1 MTNKTEAKL
10 LDSASSLFWQQGH
23 KATSLDQIAANAN
36 QSKGAFF
43 HYFRNKNEVT
53 KKVLAKY
60 AQERLI
66 GPMDQY
72 FAASDNVKEALL
84 MWVQGNYTY
93 YTQNGYHSGCLM
105 GNLALELADRD
116 DEIREELSALFLEWE
131 NRLVRHLREKAKD
144 GQLIMEAR
152 QFARIFIAAMQG
164 ITMTIKVH
172 KDKNRAGREFMA
184 LSEMIE
190 RLIKD

>member
-1 MTNKTEAKL
+1 MTKKTEAKL

-43 HYFRNKNEVT
+43 HYFRNKNDVT

-60 AQERLI
+60 AHERLI
-66 GPMDQY
+66 GPMDQF
-72 FAASDNVKEALL
+72 FAAHDDVKDALL
-84 MWVQGNYTY
+84 AWVQGNYKY
-93 YTQNGYHSGCLM
+93 YTEHDYQAGCLM

-116 DEIREELSALFLEWE
+116 DDIREDLSALFLEWE
-131 NRLVRHLREKAKD
+131 NALVRHLREKAKE
-144 GQLIMEAR
+144 GQLVMEPR
-152 QFARIFIAAMQG
+152 QFARIVIAAMQG